1 MNETVRVL
9 LVDDE
14 EQFRFMTRM
23 SLEPLGYEV
32 IEAPGGEQALQI
44 LRQDTPDLV
53 LLDLGMPGIDG
64 HEVCS
69 RIKSDFKMRFIP
81 VIILTSS
88 DDLTDK
94 LRSFEGDADDYL
106 TKYADIRELE
116 ARMRMVLRRNK
127 QNLDRNPLTQLPGN
141 NVIREKLKRKLSE
154 PADFAVAYTDLDNFK
169 AFNDKYGFALG
180 DEVIVFT
187 ANILE
192 QIVRNNG
199 IGTEFVGHIGGDDF
213 VLVAETDIMLTV
225 VKQVVADFDSG
236 IPAFYNEEDRSRGCI
251 ESADRQ
257 GMIRRFPLVSISVA
271 VLNIQPGRFENI
283 GEIVEIITGLKK
295 YAKSK
300 EGSCYVYDKREY

>member
-1 MNETVRVL
+1 M
-9 LVDDE
+9 
-14 EQFRFMTRM
+14 
-23 SLEPLGYEV
+23 
-32 IEAPGGEQALQI
+32 
-44 LRQDTPDLV
+44 LRKATPDLV

-64 HEVCS
+64 HEVCA
-69 RIKSDFKMRFIP
+69 RIKNDFKMRFIP

-154 PADFAVAYTDLDNFK
+154 PVDFAVAYTDLDNFK

-180 DEVIVFT
+180 DEVILFT
-187 ANILE
+187 SNILE

-213 VLVAETDIMLTV
+213 VLVADTDIMLTI
-225 VKQVVADFDSG
+225 VKQIVVDFDSG
-236 IPAFYNEEDRSRGCI
+236 IPAFYNEEDRARGYL

-257 GMIRRFPLVSISVA
+257 GIIRRFPLVSISIA
-271 VLNIQPGRFENI
+271 VLNIQPGRFENT